1 MLFGVWLHPGLLR
14 PINPIHNITGASS
27 TTTTAQFRVSPSTTA
42 TGALSTTAIRFSG
55 PTTQGQSWDATQ
67 WKCDEYFS
75 MAYCQSGWMGI
86 QNNSQNHHKRQPQHL
101 LVLLHF
107 HKINAQC
114 KGYPMDNIHIVR
126 QEAVECSLKGNHWY
140 LWKCIWYLC
149 WSILERKRASW
160 VFWCSP
166 DAIIW

>member
-27 TTTTAQFRVSPSTTA
+27 TTTTPQFRVSPSTTA
-42 TGALSTTAIRFSG
+42 QYHRCTINDSHKIFWS
-55 PTTQGQSWDATQ
+55 
-67 WKCDEYFS
+67 
-75 MAYCQSGWMGI
+75 
-86 QNNSQNHHKRQPQHL
+86 HHKANRELRHNESAMNICLWHIVNQVGWASKTIHKITINDSHSISWF
-101 LVLLHF
+101 HF